1 MTPLQKPSRRDVLLG
16 ASAAAV
22 RLPAAPR
29 RLKLG
34 IMDVIFGFP
43 SDPDAFASA
52 RRVGFDG
59 IQVTIGKPDSQ
70 GRLLLSDPAL
80 QQRILDA
87 STTHKVA
94 IASTY
99 LDILHRDCL
108 QSSDAAKIWIRQAI
122 QITDK
127 LNASIV
133 ELVFFFKCGLTNS
146 RDIDS
151 VVAALR
157 ELAPEAHEANVILGI
172 ENTLS
177 AEENARILDRV
188 GSPAVKIWYDIGN
201 STNMGHFDVPREI
214 RFLGKDRI
222 GQIHIKDKVYLGQGA
237 VDVKGCLE
245 AIFDIGYSGF
255 CVLETAA
262 PTGGD
267 RVANA
272 AKNLQLL
279 RAIEK
284 QIPL

>member
-1 MTPLQKPSRRDVLLG
+1 MTPLQKPSRRDLLLG
-16 ASAAAV
+16 VSAAAM
-22 RLPAAPR
+22 RAPSAGHH
-29 RLKLG
+29 LKIG

-43 SDPDAFASA
+43 SNPDAFAA
-52 RRVGFDG
+52 AQQVGFDG

-70 GRLLLSDPAL
+70 GQLLLSDPVL

-108 QSSDAAKIWIRQAI
+108 QSSEAAKTWIRQAI
-122 QITDK
+122 QITK
-127 LNASIV
+127 RLNASII
-133 ELVFFFKCGLTNS
+133 ELVFFFKCGLTS
-146 RDIDS
+146 PRDVDA
-151 VVAALR
+151 VVAAVR
-157 ELAPEAHEANVILGI
+157 ELAPEAHAANIILGI

-177 AEENARILDRV
+177 AEDNARILDRV

-222 GQIHIKDKVYLGQGA
+222 GQIHIKDKLYLGQGA

-245 AIFDIGYSGF
+245 AIFNIGYNGF

-262 PTGGD
+262 PTGD
-267 RVANA
+267 RVADA

>member
-1 MTPLQKPSRRDVLLG
+1 MPPFRKPSRRNLLLSASAFAARLLG
-16 ASAAAV
+16 AG
-22 RLPAAPR
+22 PH
-29 RLKLG
+29 LKIG

-43 SDPDAFASA
+43 SDPEAFAA
-52 RRVGFDG
+52 AQRVGFDA
-59 IQVTIGKPDSQ
+59 IQVTIGKPDAQ
-70 GRLLLSDPAL
+70 ERLLLSDAGL
-80 QQRILDA
+80 QRRILESSA
-87 STTHKVA
+87 AHKVA

-108 QSSDAAKIWIRQAI
+108 QSSEAAKSWIRQAI
-122 QITDK
+122 QITNK

-133 ELVFFFKCGLTNS
+133 ELAFFFKCGLNNS
-146 RDIDS
+146 GDIDA

-157 ELAPEAHEANVILGI
+157 ELAPEAHAANVLLGI

-177 AEENARILDRV
+177 AEENARILDRI
-188 GSPAVKIWYDIGN
+188 GSPAVKIWYDVGN

-237 VDVKGCLE
+237 VDVRGCLE
-245 AIFDIGYSGF
+245 AIVDIGYTGF

-262 PTGGD
+262 PTGD
-267 RVANA
+267 RVADA
-272 AKNLQLL
+272 ARNLQLL

-284 QIPL
+284 QIRP

>member
-1 MTPLQKPSRRDVLLG
+1 MTSFQKPSRRDLLLG
-16 ASAAAV
+16 ASAAAIRV
-22 RLPAAPR
+22 PTAEHH
-29 RLKLG
+29 LKVG

-43 SDPDAFASA
+43 SNPEAFAA
-52 RRVGFDG
+52 AQRVGFDA
-59 IQVTIGKPDSQ
+59 IQVTIGKPDTQ

-87 STTHKVA
+87 SASHKVA

-108 QSSDAAKIWIRQAI
+108 QSSDPAKTWIRQAI
-122 QITDK
+122 QITKK

-133 ELVFFFKCGLTNS
+133 ELVFFFKCGLNDP
-146 RDIDS
+146 RDVDA

-157 ELAPEAHEANVILGI
+157 ELAPEAHAANVVLGI

-177 AEENARILDRV
+177 AEDNARILDRV

-214 RFLGKDRI
+214 RFLGKERI
-222 GQIHIKDKVYLGQGA
+222 GQIHIKDKVYLGQGD
-237 VDVKGCLE
+237 VNVKGCLE

-262 PTGGD
+262 PTSD
-267 RVANA
+267 RVADA

>member
-1 MTPLQKPSRRDVLLG
+1 MRVS
-16 ASAAAV
+16 SAAHH
-22 RLPAAPR
+22 
-29 RLKLG
+29 LKIG

-43 SDPDAFASA
+43 SDPEAFAA
-52 RRVGFDG
+52 AQRIGFDG

-70 GRLLLSDPAL
+70 GQLLLSDPAL

-108 QSSDAAKIWIRQAI
+108 QSSEAAKTWIRQAI
-122 QITDK
+122 QTTKK
-127 LNASIV
+127 LNASII
-133 ELVFFFKCGLTNS
+133 ELVFFFKCGLTS
-146 RDIDS
+146 PRDVHA

-157 ELAPEAHEANVILGI
+157 ELAPEAHAANVILGI

-177 AEENARILDRV
+177 AEENSRILDRV

-262 PTGGD
+262 PTGD
-267 RVANA
+267 RVADA

>member
-1 MTPLQKPSRRDVLLG
+1 MTPFEKPSRRDVLLG

-22 RLPAAPR
+22 RLPAVPR
-29 RLKLG
+29 HLKLG

-43 SDPDAFASA
+43 SDPEAFAA
-52 RRVGFDG
+52 AQRVGFDG
-59 IQVTIGKPDSQ
+59 IQVTIGKPNPQ
-70 GRLLLSDPAL
+70 GQLPLSDPAL
-80 QQRILDA
+80 QQRILAA

-108 QSSDAAKIWIRQAI
+108 QSSDAARTWIRQAI
-122 QITDK
+122 QITKK

-133 ELVFFFKCGLTNS
+133 ELVFFFKCNLNGA
-146 RDIDS
+146 RDIDA

-157 ELAPEAHEANVILGI
+157 ELAPEAHAANVILGI

-177 AEENARILDRV
+177 AQDNARILDRV

-201 STNMGHFDVPREI
+201 STNMGHFDIPREI
-214 RFLGKDRI
+214 RFLGRDRI

-245 AIFDIGYSGF
+245 AIFDIGYRGF

-262 PTGGD
+262 PTGD
-267 RVANA
+267 RVADA

>member
-43 SDPDAFASA
+43 SDPDAFAAA

-94 IASTY
+94 ITSTY

-157 ELAPEAHEANVILGI
+157 ELAPEAHAANVILGI

>member
-1 MTPLQKPSRRDVLLG
+1 MMSFQKPSRRDLLLG
-16 ASAAAV
+16 LSAAAV
-22 RLPAAPR
+22 RVPSAEHH
-29 RLKLG
+29 LKVG

-43 SDPDAFASA
+43 SNPEAFAA
-52 RRVGFDG
+52 AQRVGFDG
-59 IQVTIGKPDSQ
+59 IQVTIGKPNSQ
-70 GRLLLSDPAL
+70 GQMLLSDSAL

-108 QSSDAAKIWIRQAI
+108 QSSEAAKTWIRQAI
-122 QITDK
+122 QITK
-127 LNASIV
+127 RLNASIV
-133 ELVFFFKCGLTNS
+133 ELVFFFKCGLTS
-146 RDIDS
+146 PRDVDA

-157 ELAPEAHEANVILGI
+157 ELAPEAHAANVILGV

-177 AEENARILDRV
+177 AEDNARILDRV

-262 PTGGD
+262 PTGD
-267 RVANA
+267 RVADA

>member
-1 MTPLQKPSRRDVLLG
+1 MTSSGKTSRRALLRNAVALAARVPRG
-16 ASAAAV
+16 A
-22 RLPAAPR
+22 R

-43 SDPDAFASA
+43 SDPEAFAQA
-52 RRVGFDG
+52 QRVGFDG
-59 IQVTIGKPDSQ
+59 IQVTLGKPDAA
-70 GRLLLSDPAL
+70 GRLLLADSAL
-80 QQRILDA
+80 QQRILGA
-87 STTHKVA
+87 SAAHKVA

-108 QSSDAAKIWIRQAI
+108 QSSEAAKTWIRQAI
-122 QITDK
+122 QITSK
-127 LNASIV
+127 LGAPIV
-133 ELVFFFKCGLTNS
+133 ELVFFFKCALNS
-146 RDIDS
+146 PRDIDAI
-151 VVAALR
+151 VGPLR
-157 ELAPEAHEANVILGI
+157 ELAPEAQAANVLLGI

-177 AEENARILDRV
+177 AEANVRILDRI

-222 GQIHIKDKVYLGQGA
+222 GQIHIKDKVYLGEGA

-245 AIFDIGYSGF
+245 AIFDIGYTGF

-262 PTGGD
+262 PTGD
-267 RVANA
+267 RVADA
-272 AKNLQLL
+272 AKNLALL

-284 QIPL
+284 KIRP